1 MAIITIRAVI
11 FYIILMMLM
20 KLMGKRQ
27 IAEMQV
33 NELVTAFLLSELAV
47 LPVTDTEIPP
57 LHGLVPLV
65 VISCI
70 EVIVAF
76 VCRKNR
82 TVRVFL
88 NGNPI
93 TLYRNGRYIQPNLE
107 KARISEEDVEAQVRI
122 NGYASLK
129 EVQTVILE
137 RTGKMSVIPKNGN
150 PTTNQSGG
158 N

>member
-1 MAIITIRAVI
+1 MAIITLRAVI

-27 IAEMQV
+27 IGEMQV

-47 LPVTDTEIPP
+47 LPVTDTEIPF

-76 VCRKNR
+76 VCRKSR
-82 TVRVFL
+82 RIRVFL

-93 TLYRNGRYIQPNLE
+93 TLYRNGKYILPNLE
-107 KARISEEDVEAQVRI
+107 KARIAEEDVEAQVRI
-122 NGYASLK
+122 NGYGSMK

-137 RTGKMSVIPKNGN
+137 RTGKMSVIPKNGS